1 MSADPK
7 ATLKFTPAPQYA
19 GARLLPEPL
28 PDSPFPILQSWL
40 EEAEASGF
48 TENANAMTLCTVDP
62 DGRPSARILLC
73 KAIDVPQ
80 GRATFFTNRESR
92 KGLALAAHPHAALVF
107 HWDHLSVQA
116 RVEGPVTLATDDES
130 DEYWRSRWIISRLG
144 ASVSQQSRPVGSRAE
159 MLRKVEDAAKKLGIP
174 LDGSANADI
183 PRPANWG
190 GYHVWADRVE
200 LWIGQPGRV
209 HDRAEWRRTLTP
221 TGDGFKAGPWNAM
234 RLQP

>member
-1 MSADPK
+1 MADSAAKP
-7 ATLKFTPAPQYA
+7 KFTPAPQYA

-28 PDSPFPILQSWL
+28 PASPFPILKGWL

-73 KAIDVPQ
+73 KAIDADR
-80 GRATFFTNRESR
+80 GMATFFTNRDSR
-92 KGLALAAHPHAALVF
+92 KGVALRAHPFAAAVF

-116 RVEGPVTLATDDES
+116 RVEGPVTLANEAES
-130 DEYWRSRWIISRLG
+130 DEYWRTRWIISRLG
-144 ASVSQQSRPVGSRAE
+144 ASVSEQSRPIASRAE
-159 MLRKVEDAAKKLGIP
+159 MLRRVEAAAEQLGIP
-174 LDGSANADI
+174 LDGSMNADI
-183 PRPANWG
+183 PRPKNWG
-190 GYHVWADRVE
+190 GYHIWADRVE

-209 HDRAEWRRTLTP
+209 HDRAEWRRTLTAD
-221 TGDGFKAGPWNAM
+221 GDGFKAGEWSAT